1 MPTATG
7 QTGRFEEQEPAMT
20 EAVDA
25 IAAPATAN
33 AAVEARLA
41 STNTAPDSELSW
53 LPAWRIRELI
63 ATKQLSPVEVTDHFL
78 ARAEALD
85 PQIHAFRKLDAA
97 GARKAARDAE
107 AAVMSGVPLGP
118 LHGVPVAIKEL
129 IAVRDMPYWEPFLG
143 ERVIAERDSLEVSR
157 LREAGAIIFGVTI
170 GGLTAYEFGASD
182 QQPHNPWDRTRVCGD
197 SSSGSACAQTSAMVP
212 ITLVTDGLGSTRL
225 PSAYCGQVGM
235 LGARGRVPRAEWS
248 HVGSSAM
255 SHSGPIARDVRDA
268 ATMMSVLAGWDG
280 RDLFCL
286 PEEAPDY
293 LGAID
298 KGARGM
304 RLVWTNDFGYAGAYA
319 TAETPRVVETVRR
332 AAEGLLSLGAGIE
345 ETSEDFGEAY
355 TTGSRMMLGDAGLAI
370 YRKLPREDVIYARET
385 RQRLWETYRR
395 ILGDRDFIISPT
407 TPHVAPTRE
416 AWAAGWTAPEEGKL
430 PAHMGHYTPHTAAAN
445 VLGWPAI
452 TVPVGFVDGLP
463 VGFQIMG
470 RPDSEPRM
478 VQLAQ
483 AMLALQG

>member
-1 MPTATG
+1 MA
-7 QTGRFEEQEPAMT
+7 
-20 EAVDA
+20 DA
-25 IAAPATAN
+25 IEMLDAP
-33 AAVEARLA
+33 VEARLA
-41 STNTAPDSELSW
+41 TVKTAPDSELSW
-53 LPAWRIRELI
+53 LPAWRLRELV
-63 ATKQLSPVEVTDHFL
+63 AAKTVSPVEVTDHFL
-78 ARAEALD
+78 ARAESLD
-85 PQIHAFRKLDAA
+85 PRLHAFRKLDVE
-97 GARKAARDAE
+97 GARKAAKTAE
-107 AAVMSGVPLGP
+107 AVVMSGVELGA

-143 ERVIAERDSLEVSR
+143 ERVIAERDSLEVAR
-157 LREAGAIIFGVTI
+157 LRAAGAVILGVTI

-286 PEEAPDY
+286 PEEAPNYFGNIDR
-293 LGAID
+293 GA
-298 KGARGM
+298 AGM
-304 RLVWTNDFGYAGAYA
+304 RLVWTDDFGYAGAYA
-319 TAETPRVVETVRR
+319 TPETGRVIEAVRL
-332 AAEGLLSLGAGIE
+332 AAECLRGLGAHIE
-345 ETSEDFGEAY
+345 ETRENFGEAF
-355 TTGSRMMLGDAGLAI
+355 TTGSKMMLGDAGLAI
-370 YRKLPREDVIYARET
+370 YRKLPREDVAFARET

-395 ILGDRDFIISPT
+395 ILGERDFIISPT
-407 TPHVAPTRE
+407 TPHIAPTRE

-452 TVPVGFVDGLP
+452 TVPAGMVDGMP

-478 VQLAQ
+478 IQLAQ
-483 AMLALQG
+483 AFLATRD